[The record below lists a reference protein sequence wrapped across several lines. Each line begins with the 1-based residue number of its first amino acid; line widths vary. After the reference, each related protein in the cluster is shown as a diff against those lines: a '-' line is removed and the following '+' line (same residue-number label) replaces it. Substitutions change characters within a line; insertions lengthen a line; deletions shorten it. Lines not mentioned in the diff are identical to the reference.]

1 MSKLFTL
8 IISIICISVY
18 GQPSMSGIAVPGSQK
33 EQYQTVI
40 LPYLK
45 DCRSETNDEER
56 NRCTFDELLKILEN
70 NFECPWR
77 DLEGEFSSVV
87 LRFIVNVDGS
97 IERFLTLYSENSA
110 NRPSESI
117 NNALIR
123 AVYNSNGRWVPVREG
138 GKPMPREFVLPVKC
152 SCNNPSQPQFSVL
165 DTIPAFFADGHY
177 QLQSFIEKH
186 IEYPDGFL
194 SKSGRQ
200 TTVLLKATINKD
212 GKLDS
217 TTIRV
222 LNLNQVDY
230 RLSENAIHIVMKLA
244 QRGWR
249 PAVTQAGEPVDYTSY
264 FKVSY
269 VDDKNP
275 RRGTIPTEWDITVGN
290 NKFYNDGAAEFNN
303 QNYAS
308 AVELF
313 SRAVFLDPDDVESWL
328 MLGQSYIGARNN
340 TQARVALQRAI
351 DLGSKDAEKWMIEAE
366 KPDDAQPILPEKEV
380 RKRPERT
387 ERVRPVTLPGQR

>member
-1 MSKLFTL
+1 MSEIPL
-8 IISIICISVY
+8 
-18 GQPSMSGIAVPGSQK
+18 PENQK
-33 EQYQTVI
+33 EQFQTLV

-45 DCRSETNDEER
+45 DCRSATNDEER
-56 NRCTFDELLKILEN
+56 NRCTLDELLKIIEK

-77 DLEGEFSSVV
+77 DLEGEFSRMV
-87 LRFIVNVDGS
+87 LRFIVSVDGN
-97 IERFLTLYSENSA
+97 IEKFLTLFSDNSA

-123 AVYNSNGRWVPVREG
+123 AVYNSNGQWIPVREG
-138 GKPMPREFVLPVKC
+138 GRPMPREYVLPVKC
-152 SCNNPSQPQFSVL
+152 SCNNPTQPEFSVL
-165 DTIPAFFADGHY
+165 DTIPAYFADGHY
-177 QLQSFIEKH
+177 QLQGFIDKN
-186 IEYPDGFL
+186 IVYPDGFL

-200 TTVLLKATINKD
+200 TTVLLKATITKD

-230 RLSENAIHIVMKLA
+230 RLSENSINIVMQLA
-244 QRGWR
+244 KRGWR
-249 PAVTQAGEPVDYTSY
+249 PAMTKEGVPVDYTSY

-290 NKFYNDGAAEFNN
+290 NKFYNEGAVEFNSR
-303 QNYAS
+303 NYAN

-328 MLGQSYIGARNN
+328 MLGQAYIGARNN
-340 TQARVALQRAI
+340 SQARVALQRAL

-366 KPDDAQPILPEKEV
+366 KPDDVEPILPAKEV
-380 RKRPERT
+380 TRRPERT
-387 ERVRPVTLPGQR
+387 ERVRPVTPPGRQ